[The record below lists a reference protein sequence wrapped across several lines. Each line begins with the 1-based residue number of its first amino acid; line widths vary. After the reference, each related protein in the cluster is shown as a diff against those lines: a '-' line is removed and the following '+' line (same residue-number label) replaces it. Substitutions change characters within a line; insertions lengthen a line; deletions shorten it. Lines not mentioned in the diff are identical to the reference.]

1 MKVPVPYWCFKKSV
15 FEKVSFAPDRDRKN
29 QYIPSETRIFVLA
42 VRPKRGFREKMKKR
56 F

>member
-1 MKVPVPYWCFKKSV
+1 
-15 FEKVSFAPDRDRKN
+15 VSFAPDRDRKN

-56 F
+56 